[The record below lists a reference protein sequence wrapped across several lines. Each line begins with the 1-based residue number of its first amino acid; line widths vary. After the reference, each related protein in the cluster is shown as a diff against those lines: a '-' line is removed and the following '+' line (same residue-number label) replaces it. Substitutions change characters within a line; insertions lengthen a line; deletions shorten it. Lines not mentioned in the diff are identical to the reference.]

1 MISTKGNWLTLCKYM
16 EVESQNMSIYS
27 LQIDTKIPRKNIF
40 AMNRIHIEPFILLAA
55 NQFELF

>member
-1 MISTKGNWLTLCKYM
+1 M